1 MPEERCKEKA
11 PLRKERRGKKE
22 PGEGKEGEVM
32 EQRARKGILALGALV
47 GVFLLELGLAQE
59 QVRLK
64 EVVVTATRT
73 EVPVEELGVS
83 ATIITSEEIR
93 DRQVTDVLELLR
105 DVAGLTMV
113 QSGSRGALAQ
123 LYFRGTESN
132 HTLVLIDGVKVN
144 EAGGGFDW
152 STITTDNVERI
163 EIIRGPQSALYGSEA
178 MGGVIHIITKK
189 GQGPPKI
196 TFSTAHGGHS
206 ENGKYMGEQKLSLS
220 GGSQWAGYSLA
231 FSRIDDLG
239 ILSKNNDYWNNTLS
253 GRLDLYPTEKLD
265 VTMTARFTNNRFG
278 IATENGGDI
287 PDRIFPGLDPDQYQ
301 EKIDMVGSIGAKLQL
316 FPWWEHVIQAGLH
329 RLDQKFRDRPDA
341 ETAFDFPPGSRTDSL
356 ETRATLDYHTN
367 FKFPAQGP
375 VRSTLTL
382 GYQFDHE
389 ALDLDAFSTFRFG
402 PPPFGIFT
410 SSERRE
416 ASRSNH
422 GYYLQ
427 EQVTI
432 LDRLHLTGGF
442 RVEDNSSYGMEVNP
456 RGSVAYELKET
467 GTKFRGAAGTGIK
480 EPTFLENFGGFGTIG
495 NPDLKPERIFSWEIG
510 VDQYLLDRKVELG
523 VTYFRNYLKD
533 LITYVPTSWPPP
545 PVLPPNY
552 FNIQEAE
559 DWGVE
564 LGVKIRPFSGLTVGG
579 TYTFLDTE
587 VTNDGGL
594 GNLYFAKGKK
604 LLRRPNHTGSFF
616 VNWAWKGLN
625 VNLRSSY
632 VGPRDDTFFTVS
644 PGPFGFYDF
653 VNRRVTNQDYF
664 VVDLALSYTLD
675 LSSGPV
681 RSVRFFAKGRNILNE
696 KYEEVYGYSS
706 PRASAIGGVEFSF

>member
-1 MPEERCKEKA
+1 MK
-11 PLRKERRGKKE
+11 GK
-22 PGEGKEGEVM
+22 GVM
-32 EQRARKGILALGALV
+32 GMVAFGCLLGGMLCS
-47 GVFLLELGLAQE
+47 LGFAQQE
-59 QVRLK
+59 VRLK

-73 EVPVEELGVS
+73 EEAIEELGVS
-83 ATIITSEEIR
+83 ATVISSEEIR
-93 DRQVTDVLELLR
+93 DRQATDVLELLR
-105 DVAGLTMV
+105 DVAGVTIV
-113 QSGSRGALAQ
+113 QSGARGALSE

-152 STITTDNVERI
+152 STITTDNIERI

-189 GQGPPKI
+189 GEGPPKI

-206 ENGKYMGEQKLSLS
+206 ESGKYMGEQKMNIS
-220 GGSQWAGYSLA
+220 GGWQWGGYSLA

-239 ILSKNNDYWNNTLS
+239 ILSRNNDYWNNTLS
-253 GRLDLYPTEKLD
+253 GRLDLYPMENLD
-265 VTMTARFTNNRFG
+265 VTITARASNNHFG

-301 EKIDMVGSIGAKLQL
+301 EKTDIVGSIGARLQL
-316 FPWWEHVIQAGLH
+316 FPWWEHVIHAGLH
-329 RLDQKFRDRPDA
+329 RLDQLFRDRPDP
-341 ETAFDFPPGSRTDSL
+341 ESAFDAPPGSKTESL
-356 ETRATLDYHTN
+356 ETRAAFDYHTN
-367 FKFPAQGP
+367 FKFPTQGP
-375 VRSTLTL
+375 VRSTFTL

-402 PPPFGIFT
+402 PPPFGIFK
-410 SSERRE
+410 SSEKRE
-416 ASRSNH
+416 ATRSNH
-422 GYYLQ
+422 GYYVQ
-427 EQVTI
+427 EQLTI

-442 RVEDNSSYGMEVNP
+442 RVEDNSTYGTEINP

-495 NPDLKPERIFSWEIG
+495 NPNLKPERIFSWEIG
-510 VDQYLLDRKVELG
+510 VDQYLLDRRVEVG

-533 LITYVPTSWPPP
+533 LITFVPSSWPPP
-545 PVLPPNY
+545 PVPQPNY

-564 LGVKIRPFSGLTVGG
+564 FGIKVRPIPGLTLGG
-579 TYTFLDTE
+579 TYTFLDTK
-587 VTNDGGL
+587 VTEDGGL

-604 LLRRPNHTGSFF
+604 LLRRPNHTGSLF

-625 VNLRSSY
+625 VNLRGSY

-644 PGPFGFYDF
+644 PGPFGFYEF

-664 VVDLALSYTLD
+664 VLDLALSYTINLA
-675 LSSGPV
+675 SGPI
-681 RSVRFFAKGRNILNE
+681 RSVRLFAKGRNILNE